1 MEKLFQTL
9 KEETITKG
17 SDIFKENET
26 DLEKLMALGIVFRV
40 KSVFVLNPLLKQS
53 KTLSTARVKW
63 RSLMDSF
70 IDGLDFIE
78 EKQNLFRRE
87 MVEFFLQNGLEK
99 SESDEDCYYMP
110 VNTPKSFLNGKG
122 AVHFRNGIPL
132 TLHLGYARP
141 DNLPGFDFTSKFK
154 SVDGVLHIESKAK
167 E

>member
-9 KEETITKG
+9 KEERITKG

-70 IDGLDFIE
+70 IDELDFIE
-78 EKQNLFRRE
+78 KKQNLFRRE
-87 MVEFFLQNGLEK
+87 MVEFFLLNGLEK
-99 SESDEDCYYMP
+99 SESDDDSYYMP

-122 AVHFRNGIPL
+122 AVYFINGIPL

-141 DNLPGFDFTSKFK
+141 DNLPVFDLTSKFI
-154 SVDGVLHIESKAK
+154 SVDGVVQVENTAK
-167 E
+167 